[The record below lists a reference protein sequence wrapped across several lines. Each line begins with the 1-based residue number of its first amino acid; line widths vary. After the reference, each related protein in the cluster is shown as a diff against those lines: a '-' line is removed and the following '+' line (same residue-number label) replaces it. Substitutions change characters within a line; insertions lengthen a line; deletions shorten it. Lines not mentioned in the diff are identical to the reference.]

1 MPLFQT
7 SRSEPSN
14 TWQSRS
20 GPLRLAPDA
29 PLPDDGGPRRLACFV
44 GVLLT
49 GILIT
54 WLVYTL
60 ISRQREQQAR
70 IAFERDA
77 NQLEAKLQSQ
87 FDLSIEYLKA
97 IPPFFQASDDVT
109 QAEFELFVRDAIE
122 RHPGIY
128 TFEYLPRVRANEQH
142 AYEERMARELDQPDF
157 QIRAVDEAGRPIPLP
172 ESDDYYPITFG
183 KPLIKQVLGID
194 LASHPEQGG
203 YLREAT
209 TSRTAVATPPVSLI
223 EHEADERSLIAFGP
237 HHSPDDSNPP
247 SCLGI
252 AVLILAIDPV
262 VETAMRDWQSEDFQ
276 VAIIDTDEDPDA
288 IIYKNFQGDSIALPR
303 ANWPVESLQIRFA
316 DQQWLFQV
324 APKSLS
330 QFSNPPYWVLLT
342 GLALSALVANSL
354 SAGLL
359 IGGLRKQVDAALE
372 LGQYRLG
379 KKLGEG
385 GMGIVYEAE
394 HCMLARPAAIKLIQ
408 LDEKSDDPESVSQRS
423 LKLNRFEKEAQA
435 TAQLESPHT
444 IGIYDFG
451 RVPDGRFY
459 YVMELLHGTDLST
472 LIKEFGPIPPARMI
486 HLVRQACRS
495 LAEAHAAGLIHRD
508 IKPAN
513 IFVCRY
519 AGEYDFVKVLDFGLV
534 KSSSPAVDLDITR
547 PGSFIGTPAF
557 VAPEMLLEKDVDGR
571 TDLYSLGCV
580 MYWLLT
586 GRPPFTAS
594 TATAMMAKHQ
604 TEQPTSLRAVLGD
617 TISVRLDEIVLS
629 CLAKKPE
636 NRPPSAVEVGKSLAA
651 CATEAPWTQAQA
663 KACWQR
669 EQESETPREPEP
681 TLHES

>member
-1 MPLFQT
+1 
-7 SRSEPSN
+7 
-14 TWQSRS
+14 
-20 GPLRLAPDA
+20 
-29 PLPDDGGPRRLACFV
+29 V
-44 GVLLT
+44 
-49 GILIT
+49 
-54 WLVYTL
+54 
-60 ISRQREQQAR
+60 
-70 IAFERDA
+70 
-77 NQLEAKLQSQ
+77 
-87 FDLSIEYLKA
+87 
-97 IPPFFQASDDVT
+97 
-109 QAEFELFVRDAIE
+109 
-122 RHPGIY
+122 
-128 TFEYLPRVRANEQH
+128 
-142 AYEERMARELDQPDF
+142 DQ
-157 QIRAVDEAGRPIPLP
+157 AGRTVPLP
-172 ESDDYYPITFG
+172 ENEDFYPITLG
-183 KPLIKQVLGID
+183 KPLIGEVLGID
-194 LASHPEQGG
+194 LASHPEQGN
-203 YLREAT
+203 YLRKAT
-209 TSRTAVATPPVSLI
+209 SSKTAVATPPVSLI
-223 EHEADERSLIAFGP
+223 EHDADKRSLIAFAP
-237 HHSPDDSNPP
+237 HHSQDDSDPP
-247 SCLGI
+247 TCRGI
-252 AVLILAIDPV
+252 AVLILEINPV
-262 VETAMRDWQSEDFQ
+262 VETAMQDWQSEKFQ
-276 VAIIDTDEDPDA
+276 VAIIDKDEDPDE
-288 IIYKNFQGDSIALPR
+288 IIYKNFPGDSISLPR
-303 ANWPVESLQIRFA
+303 ADWPVELLQIRFA

-324 APKSLS
+324 APTSLS
-330 QFSNPPYWVLLT
+330 QFSNPPYWILLT

-385 GMGIVYEAE
+385 GMGIVYEAD

-408 LDEKSDDPESVSQRS
+408 LDEKDDDPESVSQRS

-444 IGIYDFG
+444 IKIYDFG

-472 LIKEFGPIPPARMI
+472 LVKDSGPIAPARMI

-495 LAEAHAAGLIHRD
+495 LAEAHAADLIHRD

-534 KSSSPAVDLDITR
+534 KSSGATGDLDITR

-594 TATAMMAKHQ
+594 TATAMMAKHL
-604 TEQPTSLRAVLGD
+604 TEQPTSLRALLGD
-617 TISVRLDEIVLS
+617 KISIRLDEIVLS

-636 NRPPSAVEVGKSLAA
+636 NRPQSAVEVERSLAA

-663 KACWQR
+663 KVCWER
-669 EQESETPREPEP
+669 ERGKKSAPEPESALP
-681 TLHES
+681 EP

>member
-1 MPLFQT
+1 MPLFQP
-7 SRSEPSN
+7 SRSDPSSVG
-14 TWQSRS
+14 QSRS
-20 GPLRLAPDA
+20 GTHRLSTNAPLR
-29 PLPDDGGPRRLACFV
+29 DDGGPGRLACFI

-54 WLVYTL
+54 WLVYAL

-70 IAFERDA
+70 LAFERDA

-109 QAEFELFVRDAIE
+109 QDEFELFVRDAIA

-128 TFEYLPRVRANEQH
+128 TFEYLPRVPAKERRM
-142 AYEERMARELDQPDF
+142 YEERMAVELNEPGF
-157 QIRAVDEAGRPIPLP
+157 KIRAVDNAGQPIPLP
-172 ESDDYYPITFG
+172 ERGDYYPITLG
-183 KPLIKQVLGID
+183 EPLIKSVLGID
-194 LASHPEQGG
+194 LASHPEQGE
-203 YLREAT
+203 YLAKAT
-209 TSRTAVATPPVSLI
+209 ALRTAVATPPLSLI
-223 EHEADERSLIAFGP
+223 EHDADKRSLIAFAP
-237 HHSPDDSNPP
+237 HHLEDGSDQPI
-247 SCLGI
+247 CVGI
-252 AVLILAIDPV
+252 AVLIVTIDPV
-262 VETAMRDWQSEDFQ
+262 VKTAMQHWPSEEFQ
-276 VAIIDTDEDPDA
+276 VAIIDIDEDPDE
-288 IIYKNFQGDSIALPR
+288 IIYKNFEGDSIALPR
-303 ANWPVESLQIRFA
+303 SNWPLESLQIRFA

-324 APKSLS
+324 APTSMS
-330 QFSNPPYWVLLT
+330 QFSNPPYWILLT
-342 GLALSALVANSL
+342 GLALSALAANSL

-379 KKLGEG
+379 RKLGEG

-408 LDEKSDDPESVSQRS
+408 LDEKTDDAESLSQRS

-472 LIKEFGPIPPARMI
+472 LIKDFGPIPAARMI

-508 IKPAN
+508 VKPAN

-519 AGEYDFVKVLDFGLV
+519 AREYDFVKVLDFGLV
-534 KSSSPAVDLDITR
+534 KASGAPSDLDITR

-594 TATAMMAKHQ
+594 TATAMMAKHL

-617 TISVRLDEIVLS
+617 AVSVRLDEIVLS

-636 NRPPSAVEVGKSLAA
+636 NRPPTAEEVEKSLAA
-651 CATEAPWTQAQA
+651 CATEAPWSQAQA

-669 EQESETPREPEP
+669 EHAKASSHDADSVLRQP
-681 TLHES
+681 